1 MMKWTLC
8 GMTTVVAKLWLSSP
22 SQQHWQTDGCDGG
35 PDWLRLGFQQV
46 WHRTDQ
52 AIGSLTPGRK
62 LVSFNYCHYGRTVRT
77 NQKRGSLRPEGTL
90 VGPDCYHYGRTLKAS
105 QHLSVLVIT
114 AWYRLVLTLE
124 PPYKA
129 TSYSRHVQKM
139 SKTMQRKQNI
149 RMSWLWEKMTRER
162 KNVTTSG
169 SMKIFGIT

>member
-1 MMKWTLC
+1 MLKWTLC

-46 WHRTDQ
+46 WHHTDQ
-52 AIGSLTPGRK
+52 AIGSLMPGRK
-62 LVSFNYCHYGRTVRT
+62 LVSFNYCHYGRTVKT
-77 NQKRGSLRPEGTL
+77 NQKEDHWGLRT
-90 VGPDCYHYGRTLKAS
+90 VKAR

-114 AWYRLVLTLE
+114 AWYRLVLTLQ

-129 TSYSRHVQKM
+129 MSYSRHVQKM
-139 SKTMQRKQNI
+139 SKPIQRKQYI
-149 RMSWLWEKMTRER
+149 RMSWLWGKMTRER

-169 SMKIFGIT
+169 NMKIFGIT